1 MFKESFTPSNG
12 LSALRWKPPEV
23 MNYKLNFS
31 CRLGTDPHQVGLGM
45 LLRDSIG
52 LVAASMWRQFKGEG
66 CGLQVHAQALLLALD
81 FAFNIGL
88 RSLEVDVGNKK
99 LHGLLQKPGPCFA
112 HMGVLVDDIH
122 SWTHEFHFL
131 SFSFI
136 KNVCNKVAQAL
147 ATRYCPH
154 LLSRCG

>member
-1 MFKESFTPSNG
+1 M
-12 LSALRWKPPEV
+12 
-23 MNYKLNFS
+23 
-31 CRLGTDPHQVGLGM
+31 GLGV

-52 LVAASMWRQFKGEG
+52 LVTTSMRRQFRGEG
-66 CGLQVHAQALLLALD
+66 CGLQVYAQALLLALD

-88 RSLEVDVGNKK
+88 RRLEVDVGNKE
-99 LHGLLQKPGPCFA
+99 LHGVLQKVGPCFA

-136 KNVCNKVAQAL
+136 KNVCNKAAQAL
-147 ATRYCPH
+147 ATEA
-154 LLSRCG
+154 LSSFCKQVWLDDHPACITSQVQIDSLQ